1 MTPSENP
8 QDRGPGDAVPGEQGS
23 QQARQ
28 RTEHALYEAQS
39 ALRESNERLQLA
51 LAAGHLGDWTWD
63 AVSDVVSLSERAAH
77 IFGFPCERLITWA
90 SLRGVLHEDDRER
103 ARAAVDRALLDRTD
117 HNIEFRVRISPSEV
131 RWVEAYGRSRYTS
144 DGAPVGMTGIV
155 QDITA
160 RKNAEDA
167 LRDETRILELLNDTG
182 AHLSQKLELVELVQ
196 AATDAATEMSGAR
209 FGAFFYNVSTDA
221 GESYMLYTLSGAPR
235 ASFDKLGHPR
245 ATPIFEPTFRGEGPI
260 RLGDVLTDPHYG
272 QWAPHFGMP
281 QGHLPV
287 RSYLAV
293 PVVSRSGEV
302 IGGLFFAHP
311 EPDVFTERAERL
323 VMGVAA
329 QAAIAID
336 NARLYEAAQRS
347 SEDRKRLL
355 EAERVARAAAERM
368 SEMKDQFLA
377 TLSHEL
383 RTPLA
388 AILGWAQVLRRSG
401 AKTEADLARGLE
413 AIERNA
419 RMQKELIED
428 LLDMS
433 RIASGKVRLDLT
445 TVDPATF
452 IDSAIDTVRPS
463 ADAAGIVIESSMDDH
478 ARNVT
483 GDAARLQQVVWN
495 LLSNAIKF
503 TSRGGR
509 VAIRVRNEGVYVEIR
524 VSDTGIGIRPEFL
537 AHLFERFRQADAS
550 TTRKYGGLGLGLSIV
565 KNLVELHGGS
575 VHAESEGEGRGA
587 TFSVLLPAA
596 PSPHGDARM
605 LAERI
610 PPLLESLGL
619 DSLDLSGVRVLIVD
633 DDTDSRELIGHVLS
647 DCAAS
652 VIAAGSAVEALE
664 LVQQLRPHVMVSD
677 IGMPEVDGIDLLR
690 RIRAL
695 GHERGGNT
703 PAIALTAF
711 ARSEDRRRVLSAG
724 YSEHLAKPV
733 EAAKLVAAVA
743 AAASRTE
750 S

>member
-1 MTPSENP
+1 
-8 QDRGPGDAVPGEQGS
+8 
-23 QQARQ
+23 
-28 RTEHALYEAQS
+28 
-39 ALRESNERLQLA
+39 
-51 LAAGHLGDWTWD
+51 
-63 AVSDVVSLSERAAH
+63 
-77 IFGFPCERLITWA
+77 
-90 SLRGVLHEDDRER
+90 
-103 ARAAVDRALLDRTD
+103 
-117 HNIEFRVRISPSEV
+117 
-131 RWVEAYGRSRYTS
+131 
-144 DGAPVGMTGIV
+144 
-155 QDITA
+155 
-160 RKNAEDA
+160 
-167 LRDETRILELLNDTG
+167 
-182 AHLSQKLELVELVQ
+182 
-196 AATDAATEMSGAR
+196 
-209 FGAFFYNVSTDA
+209 
-221 GESYMLYTLSGAPR
+221 
-235 ASFDKLGHPR
+235 
-245 ATPIFEPTFRGEGPI
+245 
-260 RLGDVLTDPHYG
+260 
-272 QWAPHFGMP
+272 
-281 QGHLPV
+281 
-287 RSYLAV
+287 
-293 PVVSRSGEV
+293 
-302 IGGLFFAHP
+302 
-311 EPDVFTERAERL
+311 
-323 VMGVAA
+323 
-329 QAAIAID
+329 
-336 NARLYEAAQRS
+336 
-347 SEDRKRLL
+347 
-355 EAERVARAAAERM
+355 
-368 SEMKDQFLA
+368 MKDQFLA

-509 VAIRVRNEGVYVEIR
+509 VAIRVRNEGAYVEIR

-664 LVQQLRPHVMVSD
+664 LLQQLRPHVMVSD

-743 AAASRTE
+743 AAASRNE